1 MKKMNFTSTTM
12 RFVLSALG
20 FFALMLTANAQCKE
34 KLTLFLDPNCGVLL
48 TAGDLNATSNS
59 VTIKKPGLPAISVT
73 LPYGFGKADVGTEYE
88 VMSMTGNNTMCF
100 TYVKVLDDLAPI
112 TTIPDVYIRCN
123 EVVNGKAPAPGAVF
137 FGKSL
142 TAQRMLEPIGIG
154 SPKGSLL
161 NPYYL
166 GTGRQTFTVDDCHN
180 FSASYQDV
188 AGIAKACPSEY
199 NNCESVQLIQR
210 NWKFIDIYGN
220 DSYYTQNIYVYK
232 PAITFPGTLGQDPH
246 TWATTYTLNFDDCRI
261 DATAVGLP
269 YIDWNCNGTA
279 QAEEIVQNQTDYCGQ
294 NAVLVT
300 SNRMN
305 TCPGS
310 YMVTREWKVKKC
322 DNTFETIKQV
332 INVNDKFI
340 PLLGLKYWDYQ
351 RIPEPQCFDMNG
363 MKITEFV
370 YKPVV
375 VDVLDG
381 AGGGAPAAGG
391 IDKVFK
397 ISPLVNLANC
407 NQAMV
412 KIDMTVSD
420 PNCNSYPITVTSSD
434 PRLTFNGMSNM
445 VVNSATEL
453 RVAGT
458 FSSIADGVD
467 PFVIISATDAC
478 GNTVNIKLVIVVID
492 NLSPEA
498 SCEDK
503 QTTLTTNGQTLITGY
518 ELSDKSRDNC
528 EIKRRLVKLKG
539 TDCWSDNLIL
549 DCAHI
554 GYDSI
559 DVRIIDKCDNY
570 TDCCVRVQILD
581 KAGPTCPMS
590 PDVRTTCNNP
600 LLAPATIAG
609 FFTQPTAYDN
619 CETPSV
625 TESTSALNLNCG
637 AGEVIKTW
645 TFSDKAGNKAVCT
658 QKLIITP
665 ELGFRVTRIRSKDES
680 CSGIP
685 SIEDEKKA
693 ILASI
698 KNLRGSTVTCSAP
711 AVKITEMVYMATDY
725 CKRVMRTY
733 EVVDLCL
740 YPGQQPACRNTAFL
754 PTNFS
759 TSSLEIQDGENGANN
774 PGMVC
779 WSRHIT
785 IYDNTPPVPAVVAA
799 KEVCVIDAT
808 CAADF
813 PTVTLNAT
821 DKCSADNVSPTYLFY
836 RWQVRAGSA
845 AGGVISE
852 GTGTGSGVT
861 NTLNIAA
868 TATNGLR
875 GLALGIYYVTFV
887 VVDDC
892 GNVAGGTPV
901 KVTIKDCK
909 SPYINTHDKNTVLAY
924 RTDANGLGQGMSQ
937 VCLEEVLNDY
947 YDNCTSKETLFSKM
961 KLVRASANP
970 TNKYPAS
977 AGRCVMFSCA
987 DLAAGTVELQLW
999 SVDNAENAVFNVVT
1013 ITVQDNSNACGGD
1026 VPQSI
1031 IKGGLK
1037 TEMNQSA
1044 ANVSLSAT
1052 IAGTIANTV
1061 TTDAAGAYTLN
1072 VAQGSNT
1079 VVKAA
1084 KTSTD
1089 DKYAGVTTFDIARI
1103 SKHILDIDN
1112 FSSAY
1117 QMIAADV
1124 NKDGVVDAID
1134 MVQIRNFILRKS
1146 TSLPGGVW
1154 RFVDKS
1160 YTFRNPANPFGE
1172 DFPEVI
1178 SLTNT
1183 KANETANFVAVKL
1196 GDVNATFTSGL
1207 APTTA
1212 RNAKSLVLTADDMS
1226 LVAGNEYTVTIAA
1239 ENFNAAALQGT
1250 FSFNGATVKSVK
1262 SGDLANFG
1270 DGNVAIFNN
1279 EVTTSWNGATKA
1291 SAEVIT
1297 ISFVA
1302 NKTAKLSEV
1311 LTVGSALTPA
1321 VANDAQGTEM
1331 NVSLKFNTGKVAGA
1345 EFALYQNTPNP
1356 VATETT
1362 IGFNMP
1368 KEGTAKLT
1376 IYTVDGKVVMNKVID
1391 AKAGLNNVS
1400 INKSDINANGV
1411 LYYRLETADQSAT
1424 KKMIIVE

>member
-1 MKKMNFTSTTM
+1 MKKMNFTSTAL
-12 RFVLSALG
+12 RLAFAALG
-20 FFALMLTANAQCKE
+20 LFAMVFSADAQRHPSCKE
-34 KLTLFLDPNCGVLL
+34 KLDLYLDANCGAQLK
-48 TAGDLNATSNS
+48 ASDLNAINNS
-59 VTIKKPGLPAISVT
+59 VTIKKPGLPAVTVT
-73 LPYGFGKADVGTEYE
+73 LPYTFSKGDVGTEYE
-88 VMSMTGNNTMCF
+88 VMSMVANNAMCF
-100 TYVKVLDDLAPI
+100 TYVKVFDNLAPI
-112 TTIPDVYIRCN
+112 TAIPDEYIRCN
-123 EVVNGKAPAPGAVF
+123 EVVNGKAPAPGALF

-142 TAQRMLEPIGIG
+142 TAQRMLEPVGIG

-166 GTGRQTFTVDDCHN
+166 GTGRRTFTVDDCHN
-180 FSASYQDV
+180 FTASYEDV
-188 AGIAKACPSEY
+188 ASVAKACPVDG
-199 NNCESVQLIQR
+199 NCNPIQTIER
-210 NWKFIDIYGN
+210 RWKFADIYGN
-220 DSYYTQNIYVYK
+220 FDYYTQYIYVYK
-232 PAITFPGTLGQDPH
+232 PAITFPGTYSVDMH
-246 TWATTYTLNFDDCRI
+246 DWKKTYTLDFNDCRI

-269 YIDWNCNGTA
+269 YIDWNCNGSA
-279 QAEEIVQNQTDYCGQ
+279 QAEEIVQNNTDYCGQ
-294 NAVLVT
+294 NAVLGAQT
-300 SNRMN
+300 KMN

-332 INVNDKFI
+332 INVNDKFV
-340 PLLGLKYWDYQ
+340 PLLGLKYWDYL
-351 RIPEPQCFDMNG
+351 RIPEPQCFNMNG

-381 AGGGAPAAGG
+381 IGGGVASGG
-391 IDKVFK
+391 IDKTLK
-397 ISPLVNLANC
+397 ISPLVNLVNC

-412 KIDMTVSD
+412 KIDMMVSD

-434 PRLTFNGMSNM
+434 PRLTFDGMSNM
-445 VVNSATEL
+445 VVNSATQL

-458 FSSIADGVD
+458 FEAHPGQAD

-478 GNTVNIKLVIVVID
+478 GNTVNLKLVVVVID

-503 QTTLTTNGQTLITGY
+503 QVTLTTNGQTLITGY

-528 EIKRRLVKLKG
+528 HIARRLVKLKG

-549 DCAHI
+549 DCDNI

-559 DVRIIDKCDNY
+559 DVRIIDKCDNF
-570 TDCCVRVQILD
+570 TDCCVRVQVLD

-590 PDVRTTCNNP
+590 PDVYTDCNDP
-600 LLAPATIAG
+600 RLAPATIAG
-609 FFTQPTAYDN
+609 FFTQPSAYDN
-619 CETPSV
+619 CEHPSV
-625 TESTSALNLNCG
+625 KEETTPLNLNCG
-637 AGEVIKTW
+637 KGEVLKTW
-645 TFSDKAGNKAVCT
+645 TFSDKAGNKAICT
-658 QKLIITP
+658 QKLIISQK
-665 ELGFRVTRIRSKDES
+665 LGFRVTRIRSKDES

-698 KNLRGSTVTCSAP
+698 KNLSGSTTTCSAP

-740 YPGQQPACRNTAFL
+740 YPGQQPACKNIAFL

-759 TSSLEIQDGENGANN
+759 TSSLEIQDGENGNNN

-779 WSRHIT
+779 WTRHIT
-785 IYDNTPPVPAVVAA
+785 IYDNTPPVAGAVKGL
-799 KEVCVIDAT
+799 KEVCVVDAT

-813 PTVTLNAT
+813 PTQVLTAT
-821 DKCSADNVSPTYLFY
+821 DKCNADNVSPTYLFY
-836 RWQVRAGSA
+836 RWN
-845 AGGVISE
+845 ISGHGISVN
-852 GTGTGSGVT
+852 GTGTGTGANNELT
-861 NTLNIAA
+861 IAA
-868 TATNGLR
+868 TASNGLR
-875 GLALGIYYVTFV
+875 GLVLGTYTLSYV

-892 GNVAGGTPV
+892 GNVSAANPV
-901 KVTIKDCK
+901 TITIKDCK

-961 KLVRASANP
+961 KLVRASSNP

-999 SVDNAENAVFNVVT
+999 SVDNYENAVFNVVT
-1013 ITVQDNSNACGGD
+1013 ITVQDNNNACGSD
-1026 VPQSI
+1026 RPQSTI
-1031 IKGGLK
+1031 TGGLK
-1037 TEMNQSA
+1037 TETNQSA
-1044 ANVSLSAT
+1044 SNVTLTASVG
-1052 IAGTIANTV
+1052 GTIANTI
-1061 TTDAAGAYTLN
+1061 TTDATGAYALK
-1072 VAQGSNT
+1072 VDLGSNT

-1084 KTSTD
+1084 KTTTE

-1112 FSSAY
+1112 FTSAY
-1117 QMIAADV
+1117 QSIAADV

-1134 MVQIRNFILRKS
+1134 MVQIRNFILRK
-1146 TSLPGGVW
+1146 TTALPGGVW
-1154 RFVDKS
+1154 RFVDKT
-1160 YTFRNPANPFGE
+1160 YAFRNPANPFGE

-1178 SLTNT
+1178 SLTNA
-1183 KANETANFVAVKL
+1183 KSSETANFVAIKL

-1250 FSFNGATVKSVK
+1250 FSFNGATVKTVK
-1262 SGDLANFG
+1262 GGDLANFG
-1270 DGNVAIFNN
+1270 DGNMAIFSN

-1356 VATETT
+1356 VATETA

-1376 IYTVDGKVVMNKVID
+1376 IYTVDGKVVMTKTID
-1391 AKAGLNNVS
+1391 AKAGLNSVS

-1424 KKMIIVE
+1424 KKMIIME